1 MCLELFNIVPS
12 GAIEALLDAENQPW
26 FKRAHVGKY
35 LDIKHIHT
43 SLEGLDSAESRSRS
57 AFGPRCRTMASWSG
71 PKGEQNKTDV
81 FLSVYGVMH
90 VIVNS
95 KKSKGKALK
104 EWVMNDVVPR
114 GLNQV
119 IAEKQGIIEDQGTQL
134 ALLNDDL
141 TESEDLVRQLEYN
154 NTGLQGEIRAKVEEL
169 AVLRQRYVPILEDD
183 RKNYGMTI
191 ITKNNESAE
200 YPFISICGQHG
211 YRKQKKKMVL
221 LKNPGSTEFA
231 DGDTPNAIVTYNM
244 WREHGLIE
252 TDPRKPRDFRL
263 VNIAENQ
270 LFLLRD

>member
-141 TESEDLVRQLEYN
+141 TESEKQIV
-154 NTGLQGEIRAKVEEL
+154 
-169 AVLRQRYVPILEDD
+169 ILEQDNLELQAEVD
-183 RKNYGMTI
+183 RLTPRAVPYLEHLKKDNGMVI
-191 ITKNNESAE
+191 IQKNNGDP
-200 YPFISICGQHG
+200 YPYLAICGQQG
-211 YRKQKKKMVL
+211 YVAQKIQNKLVDHPNGQIVVL
-221 LKNPGSTEFA
+221 AE
-231 DGDTPNAIVTYNM
+231 TPNAIVHYNLLKE
-244 WREHGLIE
+244 RGCIVVNPDRVRHFRLGDNYTHQRLIE
-252 TDPRKPRDFRL
+252 LQD
-263 VNIAENQ
+263 A
-270 LFLLRD
+270 